1 MHNKIRQEAN
11 MNILGVIPARWA
23 STRFPGK
30 PLAMIRGR
38 SMIMRVYDKAVASG
52 VFETV
57 LVATEDERILTHVHE
72 QGGKAIMTA
81 LTHRSGTDRC
91 AEALQ
96 LLRKKTGKDW
106 TAVINIQGD
115 EPLVDPELMG
125 VLAREFKP
133 GGQGIITLAAPLL
146 DEGEATDPN
155 IVKVVCDIEG
165 NALYFSRSLIPF
177 LQQEAH
183 AKRPAYPYLKH
194 IGLYAYYSD
203 TLLRIVQLPPSPL
216 ELAESLEQL
225 RWLSNGYRVKVIQA
239 DVISAGVDVPED
251 LLKVEALLDD

>member
-146 DEGEATDPN
+146 DDGEATDPN
-155 IVKVVCDIEG
+155 IVKVVCDNEG

-177 LQQEAH
+177 LRQEAL
-183 AKRPAYPYLKH
+183 AKRPAYPYMKH

-225 RWLSNGYRVKVIQA
+225 RWLSNGYKVKVIQA
-239 DVISAGVDVPED
+239 DVISTGVDVPED